1 VDLRS
6 VNKST
11 IEALIKCGA
20 FDALGAH
27 RAAMLAA
34 VEDAVTQGQSLA
46 EDARSG
52 QGNFFTAFAPAAGP
66 KPAARFPDVEP
77 LSETQLL
84 QAEKETLGFYVT
96 SHPLVKYGREL
107 DSLATA
113 KCAGLGEIP
122 DGTKVILGCMIGSI
136 RPRITK
142 SGRSAGKAMAIFGIA
157 DLTGSCECIAFSETY
172 EMLSG
177 QLREEAIVFL
187 TGSVDRKREKPQVI
201 VDSLVP
207 IEQAIEELTG
217 GMLLRLEQAASSD
230 LIALSDIFRR
240 HKGRCPIMLEVAPTG
255 RSDLRVQVRA
265 SADWSVAPS
274 RKLYEELCLALGSQE
289 KVVLKAK
296 RIPTSS
302 NGNGYRRNGYNKPA
316 GAQA

>member
-1 VDLRS
+1 
-6 VNKST
+6 
-11 IEALIKCGA
+11 
-20 FDALGAH
+20 
-27 RAAMLAA
+27 MLSA
-34 VEDAVTQGQSLA
+34 VEDAIGQGQSVA

-52 QGNFFTAFAPAAGP
+52 QGNFFTAFAPASGP
-66 KPAARFPDVEP
+66 RPAPRFPDVEP

-113 KCAGLGEIP
+113 KCANLATLP
-122 DGTKVILGCMIGSI
+122 DGSPVTLGCMIGSI

-142 SGRSAGKAMAIFGIA
+142 SGRSAGKAMAMFTVE
-157 DLTGSCECIAFSETY
+157 DLTGPAECIAFAETY
-172 EMLSG
+172 ERLAG

-187 TGSVDRKREKPQVI
+187 TGSVDRRREKPQVI

-217 GMLLRLEQAASSD
+217 GLLLRLDRPAGSTASSPPSGND
-230 LIALSDIFRR
+230 LVALGDILRR
-240 HKGRCPIMLEVAPTG
+240 HKGRCPVMLRVAPAG
-255 RSDLRVQVRA
+255 RDDLHVDIRPSQE
-265 SADWSVAPS
+265 WLVAPS

-289 KVVLKAK
+289 KVLLKPR
-296 RIPTSS
+296 RIAATNG
-302 NGNGYRRNGYNKPA
+302 NGNGYRRNGF
-316 GAQA
+316 GARP